1 MRGIHKKGFTLIELM
16 IVVSIIAIL
25 AAIGIPVY
33 SNYVKRS
40 RQVEAKTLLMTI
52 KVEQEQYRAEQN
64 CYTTLLINLP
74 ETSRMAPNNRLYT
87 DSGLSFYGNNAA
99 PCNAAGMSLDY
110 QVVVKGLLRPGIDDW
125 WGISD
130 AIPAPVHCDGRSSY
144 TPAQTTACA
153 GKNTTELEY

>member
-1 MRGIHKKGFTLIELM
+1 MRDIHDKGFTLIELM

-74 ETSRMAPNNRLYT
+74 ETDRMVPNNRT
-87 DSGLSFYGNNAA
+87 CKTVAIAGNNAA

-110 QVVVKGLLRPGIDDW
+110 QVVVKGPLHSGIDDW

-130 AIPAPVHCDGRSSY
+130 LINGPVHCDGRATY
-144 TPAQTTACA
+144 TANQTAACA
-153 GKNTTELEY
+153 GNTTTLMEY